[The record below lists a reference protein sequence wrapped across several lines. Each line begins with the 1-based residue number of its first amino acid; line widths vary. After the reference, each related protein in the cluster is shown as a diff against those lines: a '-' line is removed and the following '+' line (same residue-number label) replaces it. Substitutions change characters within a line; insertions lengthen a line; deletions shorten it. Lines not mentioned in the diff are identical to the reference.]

1 MSMGNILIQQYVEIE
16 RASEK
21 MLAAAKRQDWDSVQ
35 IQEQVCSYLIERLRS
50 VQNEYVLENS
60 QKKQKTEIMQRILLN
75 DAQIRILCEPWLDV
89 LEKNLLGKTV
99 LH

>member
-1 MSMGNILIQQYVEIE
+1 MSTGNILIQQYVEIE

-21 MLAAAKRQDWDSVQ
+21 MLAAAKRQDWDSVK

-89 LEKNLLGKTV
+89 LEKNMLGKTV

>member
-1 MSMGNILIQQYVEIE
+1 MSTGNILIQQYVEIE

-21 MLAAAKRQDWDSVQ
+21 MLAAAKRQDWDGVK

-89 LEKNLLGKTV
+89 LEKNMLGKTV

>member
-1 MSMGNILIQQYVEIE
+1 MSTGNILIQQYVEIE

-21 MLAAAKRQDWDSVQ
+21 MLAAAKRQDWDGVQ
-35 IQEQVCSYLIERLRS
+35 IQEQVCSCLIERLRS
-50 VQNEYVLENS
+50 IQSEYVLENS

>member
-1 MSMGNILIQQYVEIE
+1 MSTGNILIQQYVEIE

-21 MLAAAKRQDWDSVQ
+21 MLAAAKRQDWDGVQ
-35 IQEQVCSYLIERLRS
+35 IQEQVCSCLIERLRS

-75 DAQIRILCEPWLDV
+75 DAQIRILCEPWLEV